1 MTLEAIIKAEMKRR
15 CPEEPRA
22 AMNRVFNLCNR

>member
-1 MTLEAIIKAEMKRR
+1 MTLEAIMNADMKRR

-22 AMNRVFNLCNR
+22 AMNLVFNLCKR